1 MFYFYLFIY
10 FLWSLDLF
18 LAHCISSSFRLNSFY
33 SFLILGNVGEKEA
46 SNSCLLTGERDWN
59 RFNFFL
65 QNIRYFMELYILR
78 NVLHLLSSITLHLTL
93 ICCCNNMI
101 SSKEILL
108 IMF

>member
-18 LAHCISSSFRLNSFY
+18 LAHCISSSFQLNSFY
-33 SFLILGNVGEKEA
+33 SFLILRNVGEKEA
-46 SNSCLLTGERDWN
+46 TNSCLSTGERDWN

-78 NVLHLLSSITLHLTL
+78 NFLHLL
-93 ICCCNNMI
+93 
-101 SSKEILL
+101 
-108 IMF
+108 

>member
-1 MFYFYLFIY
+1 M
-10 FLWSLDLF
+10 
-18 LAHCISSSFRLNSFY
+18 
-33 SFLILGNVGEKEA
+33 ILRNEGEKEA

-78 NVLHLLSSITLHLTL
+78 NVLHLLSSITLYLTL
-93 ICCCNNMI
+93 ICCCNNMT

>member
-33 SFLILGNVGEKEA
+33 LFLILRNVGEKEA

-59 RFNFFL
+59 RFNFFFAKYK
-65 QNIRYFMELYILR
+65 ILYGAVFDF
-78 NVLHLLSSITLHLTL
+78 NMLL
-93 ICCCNNMI
+93 
-101 SSKEILL
+101 
-108 IMF
+108 